1 MSAVNCALT
10 AIVTMVA
17 IAHIAWTDTPIAHA
31 QQAGDRR
38 QKIELDA
45 RERAFV
51 LSEMRTFLESVE
63 GIVSAV
69 AGDRVTEAA
78 TAASKSGM
86 TIMHEVPPALR
97 QKLPMEFKKLGHA
110 THQAFD
116 ALAVESKSMGD
127 GRVVLKQARDDSP
140 KLQQMP
146 RILPPVG
153 KIVLPGPSNAASNE
167 PQCCLSPT

>member
-1 MSAVNCALT
+1 MSTVNRALT
-10 AIVTMVA
+10 AVVTMVA

-45 RERAFV
+45 SQRAFV

-69 AGDRVTEAA
+69 AGDRVAETA
-78 TAASKSGM
+78 TTASKSGM

-97 QKLPMEFKKLGHA
+97 QKLPMEFTKLGHA
-110 THQAFD
+110 THHAFD
-116 ALAVESKSMGD
+116 ALAEESKSMGD
-127 GRVVLKQARDDSP
+127 GKVVLKQ
-140 KLQQMP
+140 LET
-146 RILPPVG
+146 ILR
-153 KIVLPGPSNAASNE
+153 NCNTCHASYR
-167 PQCCLSPT
+167 LSGR